1 MGTRLVQRSSFKLTV
16 DIMNKRIKA
25 AIVDDEKG
33 SIDALLWELEN
44 YKDQVEVIEAY
55 QDPMKAL
62 GRLKDIDIDL
72 LFLDIAM
79 PKLNGFELLQS
90 MGPIDFS
97 VIFTTAYDEFA
108 IRAFEVNAV
117 DYLLKPVSK
126 ESLARALDKIQ
137 NENKLINLE
146 EKLNRILHDLN
157 HPESRVE
164 TVVFPT
170 SEGLEFIEAS
180 QIIRCESSSNYCFI
194 HRSGEKPLL
203 ISKTLKEVEGILSHH
218 GFYRV
223 HQSHLVNIR
232 SIKKYLKGK
241 AGSLVLKD
249 DSVIPVSRNKK
260 GDFLDRL

>member
-1 MGTRLVQRSSFKLTV
+1 M
-16 DIMNKRIKA
+16 IKRIRA
-25 AIVDDEKG
+25 GIVDDEKG
-33 SIDALLWELEN
+33 SIDSLLWELEFF
-44 YKDQVEVIEAY
+44 KDQVDVVETY
-55 QDPMKAL
+55 QDPVKAL
-62 GRLKDIDIDL
+62 GHLKELDLDL

-79 PKLNGFELLQS
+79 PNLNGFEFLKALET
-90 MGPIDFS
+90 IDFN

-126 ESLARALDKIQ
+126 ETLRRALQKVQ
-137 NENKLINLE
+137 NESKLIHLE

-157 HPESRVE
+157 HPESSVE

-170 SEGLEFIEAS
+170 AEGLEFIEAS
-180 QIIRCESSSNYCFI
+180 QIIRCKSSSNYCFI
-194 HRSGEKPLL
+194 YRASEKPLL
-203 ISKTLKEVEGILSHH
+203 ISKTLKEVEGMLSRH

-260 GDFLDRL
+260 GDFLDQL